1 MDRIILHVDVNNAFL
16 SWTAVDMLKNGYKK
30 DIRNE
35 IAVIGGDESERRG
48 IVLAKSQSAKKL
60 GIQTAESLYSARKK
74 CSYLKV
80 YSPNYGIYKKYSD
93 LMYKYLCNYSPLIER
108 YSIDECFI
116 DYTGCEKLFGSP
128 IDVAYKIKDDIK
140 EKFGFTVNVGVGNN
154 KLCAKMASD
163 FSKPDKVHT
172 LFNNEIKEKLWPLPI
187 SELFMIGK
195 RTSEKLKDLNIN
207 TIGDLA
213 NTNTNMLVKRFKNS
227 AYHMVEYANG
237 IDNSEI
243 ETGRDPKSIS
253 SSTVLPFDYVNIDE
267 IKKIIRELT
276 LDIGKRI
283 RKCGFYASVLS
294 LTLQYG
300 NFEKS
305 AKQKKLERGINSD
318 NDLYYESIN
327 LFNSIWNKKPL
338 RHIGIAIRDFS
349 TTNNI
354 QMSLNEKEEN
364 INENKKLQNAVD
376 NIRNKYGNTTMI
388 YGDML
393 KNDKNKN
400 T

>member
-1 MDRIILHVDVNNAFL
+1 MDKIILHIDVNNAFL
-16 SWTAVDMLKNGYKK
+16 SWTAVDMLKKGYKK
-30 DIRNE
+30 DIRTE
-35 IAVIGGDESERRG
+35 VAVIGGSESERRG
-48 IVLAKSQSAKKL
+48 IVLAKSESAKKL
-60 GIQTAESLYSARKK
+60 DIKTAESLYSARKK
-74 CSYLKV
+74 CSYLKI
-80 YSPNYGIYKKYSD
+80 YSPNYEIYRKYSD
-93 LMYKYLCNYSPLIER
+93 LMYRYLCNYSPLIER
-108 YSIDECFI
+108 YSIDECFL

-128 IDVAYKIKDDIK
+128 SDISYKIKEEIK
-140 EKFGFTVNVGVGNN
+140 EKFGFTVNIGIGNN

-195 RTSEKLKDLNIN
+195 KTSEKLKDININ

-213 NTNTNMLVKRFKNS
+213 NTNINMLVKRFKTF
-227 AYHMVEYANG
+227 AYHMNEYANG

-243 ETGRDPKSIS
+243 ETGREPKSIS
-253 SSTVLPFDYVNIDE
+253 ASTVLPYDYVDIDE

-276 LDIGKRI
+276 LDVGKRI

-294 LTLQYG
+294 VTIQYG

-318 NDLYYESIN
+318 NELYYESIN
-327 LFNSIWNKKPL
+327 LFNNIWNKKPL
-338 RHIGIAIRDFS
+338 RHIGVALRDFS
-349 TTNNI
+349 TRNNV
-354 QMSLNEKEEN
+354 QMSLIEKEEN
-364 INENKKLQNAVD
+364 INENKKLQSAVD

-393 KNDKNKN
+393 KNEYNKI
-400 T
+400 